1 MNGADVG
8 DLELMAEVF
17 ARVPSAIIIL
27 DERGNIKKANHSAQV
42 LLGEEI
48 LEGRKWGEVVAEVF
62 RPRRDDGQE
71 ISTRDGK
78 RLLVSTKPLTHGQ
91 LVQMTDLTYTRNLQE
106 KISHMERLSSLGRM
120 AASLAHQIR
129 TPLSAAILY
138 AGNLGNTRI
147 PESSRAAFQKKL
159 MSRLQALES
168 QVGDI
173 LMYARSGEQ
182 TVAPMDAS
190 ELIEQVAGSVVSV
203 VNRANA
209 SLIKEVADAPMPI
222 LGNAVALNGAIS
234 NLVTNAVEAGAS
246 VIKISLKSIGDFVAL
261 SVANNGPEIPR
272 ELRSHIFEP
281 FFTTKSNGTGLG
293 LAVVAAI
300 AKVHQ
305 GSISLHSDKEFPTV
319 FTLTLPSY
327 VKEGAASSHRI
338 RVRMGKNTAAA

>member
-1 MNGADVG
+1 MIGAEVSEQ
-8 DLELMAEVF
+8 ELLAEVF

-42 LLGEEI
+42 LLGEEV
-48 LEGRKWGEVVAEVF
+48 LEGRSWCEVVAAVF
-62 RPRRDDGQE
+62 RLRRDDGQE

-78 RLLVSTKPLTHGQ
+78 RLLVSTKPLSHGQ
-91 LVQMTDLTYTRNLQE
+91 LVQMTDLTYTRNLQD

-138 AGNLGNTRI
+138 AANLGNTRL
-147 PESSRAAFQKKL
+147 PEQSRAAFQKKL
-159 MSRLQALES
+159 MSRLQALEG
-168 QVGDI
+168 QVSDI

-182 TVAPMDAS
+182 TVSPMDAAD
-190 ELIEQVAGSVVSV
+190 LIGQVFSSVAGIVS
-203 VNRANA
+203 RANA
-209 SLIKEVADAPMPI
+209 QLLREVADVPMPI
-222 LGNAVALNGAIS
+222 LGNAVALSGAVS
-234 NLVTNAVEAGAS
+234 NLVTNAVEAGAT
-246 VIKISLKSIGDFVAL
+246 VIKISLRNVGDFVAL
-261 SVANNGPEIPR
+261 SVGNNGPEIPR

-305 GSISLHSDKEFPTV
+305 GSITLHSDKEFATV
-319 FTLTLPSY
+319 FTLVMPAY
-327 VKEGAASSHRI
+327 VKEGAAAGRRI
-338 RVRMGKNTAAA
+338 RVRTGKNIEAA